1 MNTTGETR
9 DSNSLGL
16 LYVMRENSTNDAAGD
31 AGHTRM
37 EVDGQQSQFVT
48 VKNLRSTRRV
58 VTAVVN
64 VTMFFSVTLASDPSS
79 RGRSGYTGVGDAVGL
94 GPRGWIQGLGAVG
107 VPNGIELFEIPAG
120 ESLTLRVTP
129 RLDKLRSGAG
139 LALLAN
145 QQRIEVRRWS
155 DMN

>member
-1 MNTTGETR
+1 
-9 DSNSLGL
+9 
-16 LYVMRENSTNDAAGD
+16 MRENSPNDAAGD
-31 AGHTRM
+31 AGDTM
-37 EVDGQQSQFVT
+37 VEVDGQQSQFVT

-64 VTMFFSVTLASDPSS
+64 ATMFFSVTPASDPSS
-79 RGRSGYTGVGDAVGL
+79 RGRSGYTGVGDATGL
-94 GPRGWIQGLGAVG
+94 GSRRWIQGLGAVG
-107 VPNGIELFEIPAG
+107 VPNEIELFEIPAG

-145 QQRIEVRRWS
+145 QHRIEVGGEI
-155 DMN
+155 